1 MLIIEQL
8 ILCSRESGRILLGMR
23 ALLVLVLS
31 SACGFDGSTGA
42 KGGEEPPAPDAG
54 PDAPACSQVTGF
66 VSFCA
71 PEPTASLTFAA
82 GEQLNTGED
91 PRCQV
96 ITPQSGPPICL
107 LYATEIEIPSGVSVT
122 AFGSRPLALVAKSSI
137 KIGGILDVSSK
148 STRPTR
154 PGAGS
159 HPSGLCSFTS
169 DAESSTGGGGG
180 GAGGTLATAGGS
192 GGAGDDNGNGDPAG
206 PTDGGVPG
214 MPLAELG
221 FLRGGCNGQR
231 GGTGETD
238 GDGIAGA
245 GGQGGG
251 AVYLR
256 GGTIEVSGA
265 ILAGGSG
272 ADATRGQGGGGG
284 GGSGGVIVLHT
295 PALTV
300 TGMLLATGAGGSAG
314 AGLNQDVGE
323 AGSDA
328 TTTSPATGGSTGAG
342 LGGSG
347 AANTVATAGLG
358 HSWGAGGGGGGNG
371 FIVVIEASFTPTLMT
386 VPAPIQLPLSVPGS
400 R

>member
-1 MLIIEQL
+1 
-8 ILCSRESGRILLGMR
+8 MR

-31 SACGFDGSTGA
+31 SACGFEGSTGA
-42 KGGEEPPAPDAG
+42 KGEEEPPAPDAG

-71 PEPTASLTFAA
+71 LEPTARLAFAA

-107 LYATEIEIPSGVSVT
+107 LYATEIEIPAGVSVT
-122 AFGSRPLALVAKSSI
+122 AFGIRPLALVAKSSI
-137 KIGGILDVSSK
+137 KISGILDVSSK
-148 STRPTR
+148 STRPAR

-159 HPSGLCSFTS
+159 NPGGHCAFTS
-169 DAESSTGGGGG
+169 EPAGSTGGGGG

-192 GGAGDDNGNGDPAG
+192 GGAGDANGSGTPAG
-206 PTDGGVPG
+206 PGAGGVPG
-214 MPLAELG
+214 APLAELG
-221 FLRGGCNGQR
+221 FLRGGCDGQR
-231 GGTGETD
+231 GGTGEAD
-238 GDGIAGA
+238 GDGVPGA

-256 GGTIEVSGA
+256 GGTIEVAGA

-272 ADATRGQGGGGG
+272 GGATRGEGGGGG
-284 GGSGGVIVLHT
+284 GGSGGVIVLHS

-300 TGMLLATGAGGSAG
+300 AGTLLATGGGGSAG
-314 AGLNQDVGE
+314 AGANQDVGE

-328 TTTSPATGGSTGAG
+328 TTTSPATGGSAGAG
-342 LGGSG
+342 LGGNG
-347 AANTVATAGLG
+347 AANAVATAGFG
-358 HSWGAGGGGGGNG
+358 HARGAGGGGGGNG
-371 FIVVIEASFTPTLMT
+371 FIVVIEANFTPTLMT
-386 VPAPIQLPLSVPGS
+386 VPTPIARPQ
-400 R
+400 